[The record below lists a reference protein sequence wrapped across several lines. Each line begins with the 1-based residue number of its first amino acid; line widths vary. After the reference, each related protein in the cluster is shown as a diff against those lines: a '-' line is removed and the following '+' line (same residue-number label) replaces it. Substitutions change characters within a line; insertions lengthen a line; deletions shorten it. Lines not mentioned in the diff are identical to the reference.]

1 MDDEKM
7 SKYNEKR
14 KEILSEYRNKKIK
27 SVFLT
32 LLVGTLAIATVWILF
47 FVHLFN
53 IAVTLVLTAVFV
65 MISVIFAR
73 IKVVTVN
80 HVRDER
86 LRLFEDSDPKFY

>member
-1 MDDEKM
+1 M